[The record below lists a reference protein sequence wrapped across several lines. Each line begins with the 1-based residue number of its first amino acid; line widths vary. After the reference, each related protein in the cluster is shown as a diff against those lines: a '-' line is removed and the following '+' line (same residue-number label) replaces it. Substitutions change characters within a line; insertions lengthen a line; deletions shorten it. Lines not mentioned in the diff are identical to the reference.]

1 MTTAYTPILKLAL
14 PVTGELS
21 GTWGTVVNDNITSMV
36 EQAVAGLATI
46 STWTASPGNA
56 HTLTT
61 ADGTSSESR
70 CAMLVLATG
79 SGGSALTGAGEVIC
93 PAASKLYV
101 VKNGTSYAV
110 TLKTSSGTGIAIPAG
125 ETAFLF
131 CDGTNVNQ
139 CVTSFVNATLS
150 GNLTVNGN
158 TTLGDAATD
167 TITATGQFN
176 TDLLPST
183 DNARDLGSTAKSWRT
198 LYCETSVLTALVT
211 TTNLQVTNIKAND
224 GASAVTIADSTG
236 AVTISTLL
244 NVDNLRLETNTL
256 SSTDTNGNITLAPNG
271 TGDVQLDADTIRVG
285 DSGANVTITSNGAGD
300 LILNTNSGTN
310 SGSITIEDGANGAIN
325 LTPNGTGAVVLPLLR
340 LSGST
345 SGYVGLKGAAI
356 AGSTTYT
363 LPAADGTNGQV
374 LSTNGTGTLSWVAAA
389 ASGVTSFSAGTTGL
403 TPNTTTTGAV
413 TLAGTLA
420 IASGGTG
427 QTTASAA
434 FNALAP
440 SQTGNNGKYLTTDG
454 TNTSWATVSGG
465 SPGGSTTQVQFNDGG
480 SFGGDADFTWNKTTN
495 TLTIAGINFGRGGG
509 AVSANTAIGY
519 QAINGT
525 ATGNNN
531 TAVGF
536 QSLFALTSGAANTVY
551 GASAGGSIDSGSNNV
566 ILGAS
571 AGGAISTGA
580 YNIAIGSSSI
590 SNANPTYSIGIGFR
604 TARYSANNVIAIGHE
619 ALSENI
625 SGAEHVAIGYQ
636 ALDAIIT
643 NNNNTAVGSFA
654 LSGSIA
660 DDNTAFGTRAA
671 INLTTGSGNTA
682 IGSNAF
688 STSTVTGN
696 NNTVLGYSVASTL
709 TSGANNLILG
719 YNAAS
724 STATVS
730 NEITLGNSSIATL
743 RCQVTTITAL
753 SDARDK
759 KDVQDIPLGVSFIQR
774 LHPVSF
780 VWNTRDGGKVGVPE
794 FGFIAQELQQAQ
806 ADHGVTLPGLVHD
819 INPERLEAAPGTL
832 IPVLVKAVQEL
843 QAQIDDLKRQLAA
856 RG

>member
-1 MTTAYTPILKLAL
+1 
-14 PVTGELS
+14 
-21 GTWGTVVNDNITSMV
+21 
-36 EQAVAGLATI
+36 
-46 STWTASPGNA
+46 
-56 HTLTT
+56 
-61 ADGTSSESR
+61 
-70 CAMLVLATG
+70 MLVLATG

-403 TPNTTTTGAV
+403 TPNTATTGVV

-420 IASGGTG
+420 IANGGTG
-427 QTTASAA
+427 QTTAGAA

-465 SPGGSTTQVQFNDGG
+465 GSPGGSDTQVQFNDSG
-480 SFGGDADFTWNKTTN
+480 SFGGDSDFTWNKTTN
-495 TLTIAGINFGRGGG
+495 TLTINTINIGRGANNIATNVLIGTAAASATASNLKNVSVGVGALNGLTGG
-509 AVSANTAIGY
+509 QLNVAAGWNALNALTSGTGNVAIG
-519 QAINGT
+519 
-525 ATGNNN
+525 NNAAASLLTSNFN
-531 TAVGF
+531 TAVGA
-536 QSLFALTSGAANTVY
+536 FALDGL
-551 GASAGGSIDSGSNNV
+551 ASTAGSNV
-566 ILGAS
+566 AVGYS
-571 AGGAISTGA
+571 ALTAALTGA
-580 YNIAIGSSSI
+580 
-590 SNANPTYSIGIGFR
+590 
-604 TARYSANNVIAIGHE
+604 
-619 ALSENI
+619 
-625 SGAEHVAIGYQ
+625 
-636 ALDAIIT
+636 D
-643 NNNNTAVGSFA
+643 NTAVGTSA
-654 LSGSIA
+654 GAAVTS
-660 DDNTAFGTRAA
+660 GTR
-671 INLTTGSGNTA
+671 NTL
-682 IGSNAF
+682 IGSN
-688 STSTVTGN
+688 TGDAITTGGY
-696 NNTVLGYSVASTL
+696 NTAVGQDALGSLESGSYNVALGQDAGSVATGEQNTFIGAIAGNGQ
-709 TSGANNLILG
+709 TSGDNNIIIG
-719 YNAAS
+719 YNADG
-724 STATVS
+724 STTTVS

-780 VWNTRDGGKVGVPE
+780 VWNTRDGGKVDVPE
-794 FGFIAQELQQAQ
+794 FGFIAQELRQAQ
-806 ADHGVTLPGLVHD
+806 ADHGVTLPGLVYD

>member
-21 GTWGTVVNDNITSMV
+21 GTWGNVVNDNITSMI
-36 EQAVAGLATI
+36 EQAVAGLITI
-46 STWTASPGNA
+46 STWTVSPGNA

-61 ADGTSSESR
+61 ADGTTSESR

-79 SGGSALTGAGEVIC
+79 SGGSALTGAGELIC

-198 LYCETSVLTALVT
+198 LYCETSVLAG
-211 TTNLQVTNIKAND
+211 NLSLA
-224 GASAVTIADSTG
+224 G
-236 AVTISTLL
+236 
-244 NVDNLRLETNTL
+244 NTL
-256 SSTDTNGNITLAPNG
+256 SSTDTNGNI
-271 TGDVQLDADTIRVG
+271 
-285 DSGANVTITSNGAGD
+285 NV
-300 LILNTNSGTN
+300 
-310 SGSITIEDGANGAIN
+310 
-325 LTPNGTGAVVLPLLR
+325 TPNGTGAVVLPLLR

-345 SGYVGLKGAAI
+345 SGYVGLKGAAD

-363 LPAADGTNGQV
+363 LPAADGTSGQV
-374 LSTNGTGTLSWVAAA
+374 LSTNGSATLSWA
-389 ASGVTSFSAGTTGL
+389 TAGG
-403 TPNTTTTGAV
+403 
-413 TLAGTLA
+413 
-420 IASGGTG
+420 GGT
-427 QTTASAA
+427 
-434 FNALAP
+434 
-440 SQTGNNGKYLTTDG
+440 
-454 TNTSWATVSGG
+454 
-465 SPGGSTTQVQFNDGG
+465 PGGSTTQVQFNDAG

-509 AVSANTAIGY
+509 AVAANTAIGY
-519 QAINGT
+519 QSINGT
-525 ATGNNN
+525 ATGNSN

-536 QSLFALTSGAANTVY
+536 QSLFALTSGVANTAH
-551 GASAGGSIDSGSNNV
+551 GAYSGDSINSGSHNV
-566 ILGAS
+566 VLGYN
-571 AGGAISTGA
+571 AGQTISSGS
-580 YNIAIGSSSI
+580 YNIAIGSD
-590 SNANPTYSIGIGFR
+590 ALGTVNPTYSIGIGYR
-604 TARYSANNVIAIGHE
+604 TARFSANNVIAIGHE
-619 ALSENI
+619 ALAENT

-780 VWNTRDGGKVGVPE
+780 VWNTRDGGKVDVPE

>member
-79 SGGSALTGAGEVIC
+79 SGGTALTGAGEVIC
-93 PAASKLYV
+93 PAASKMYV

-110 TLKTSSGTGIAIPAG
+110 TLKTSSGTGVAVPAG

-158 TTLGDAATD
+158 ATLGDAATD

-198 LYCETSVLTALVT
+198 LYCDTSVLAPLVT
-211 TTNLQVTNIKAND
+211 ATNVQVTNIKAND
-224 GASAVTIADSTG
+224 GTAAITIADSTG
-236 AVTISTLL
+236 AVTVSTLL

-256 SSTDTNGNITLAPNG
+256 SSTNTNGDI
-271 TGDVQLDADTIRVG
+271 
-285 DSGANVTITSNGAGD
+285 NV
-300 LILNTNSGTN
+300 
-310 SGSITIEDGANGAIN
+310 
-325 LTPNGTGAVVLPLLR
+325 TPNGTGAVVLPLLR

-345 SGYVGLKGAAI
+345 SGYVGLKGAAA

-363 LPAADGTNGQV
+363 LPAADGTSGQV
-374 LSTNGTGTLSWVAAA
+374 LSTNGAGTLSWVAAA

-403 TPNTTTTGAV
+403 TPNTATTGVV

-420 IASGGTG
+420 IANGGTG
-427 QTTASAA
+427 QTTADAA

-454 TNTSWATVSGG
+454 TNTSWATVSSG
-465 SPGGSTTQVQFNDGG
+465 SPGGSDTQVQFNDGG

-525 ATGNNN
+525 ATGNSN

-536 QSLFALTSGAANTVY
+536 QSLFALTSGVANTAY
-551 GASAGGSIDSGSNNV
+551 GALSGDSINSGSYNVVLGNN
-566 ILGAS
+566 
-571 AGGAISTGA
+571 AGQTISSGN
-580 YNIAIGSSSI
+580 YNIAIGSDALG
-590 SNANPTYSIGIGFR
+590 NANPSSGVGIGFR
-604 TARYSANNVIAIGHE
+604 AGRYSANNVIAIGHE
-619 ALSENI
+619 ALAENT

-682 IGSNAF
+682 IGSSAF
-688 STSTVTGN
+688 STSAVTGN
-696 NNTVLGYSVASTL
+696 NNTVLGHNVASTL

-719 YNAAS
+719 YNATS

-759 KDVQDIPLGVSFIQR
+759 KYVQDIPLGVSFIQR

-780 VWNTRDGGKVGVPE
+780 VWNTRDGGKVDVPE

-806 ADHGVTLPGLVHD
+806 ADHGVTLPGLVYD

>member
-46 STWTASPGNA
+46 STWTGNTS

-93 PAASKLYV
+93 PAASKMYV

-110 TLKTSSGTGIAIPAG
+110 TLKTSAGSGVAVPAG

-198 LYCETSVLTALVT
+198 LYCETSVIAA
-211 TTNLQVTNIKAND
+211 NI
-224 GASAVTIADSTG
+224 
-236 AVTISTLL
+236 TISG
-244 NVDNLRLETNTL
+244 NTI

-356 AGSTTYT
+356 AGAATYT

-389 ASGVTSFSAGTTGL
+389 VSGVTSFSAGTTGL
-403 TPNTTTTGAV
+403 TPNTATTGVV

-420 IASGGTG
+420 IANGGTG
-427 QTTASAA
+427 QTTAGAA

-465 SPGGSTTQVQFNDGG
+465 GSPGGSDTQVQFNDSS
-480 SFGGDADFTWNKTTN
+480 SFGGDSDFTWNKTTN
-495 TLTIAGINFGRGGG
+495 ILTIAGIRFGRGGG
-509 AVSANTAIGY
+509 AIATNLAIGPNTI
-519 QAINGT
+519 AGT
-525 ATGNNN
+525 ATG
-531 TAVGF
+531 
-536 QSLFALTSGAANTVY
+536 QR
-551 GASAGGSIDSGSNNV
+551 
-566 ILGAS
+566 
-571 AGGAISTGA
+571 
-580 YNIAIGSSSI
+580 NIAIGDSALKDITSGQD
-590 SNANPTYSIGIGFR
+590 NLAIGFETLFSAT
-604 TARYSANNVIAIGHE
+604 TATSANIAIGTY
-619 ALSENI
+619 AARVTTGNLN
-625 SGAEHVAIGYQ
+625 VAIGAY
-636 ALDAIIT
+636 ALQSNGAGT
-643 NNNNTAVGSFA
+643 NNTIVGYSAVDTGTTISNTTAVGHKALQKATGNTNTAVGSNAGA
-654 LSGSIA
+654 L
-660 DDNTAFGTRAA
+660 
-671 INLTTGSGNTA
+671 LTTGT
-682 IGSNAF
+682 
-688 STSTVTGN
+688 
-696 NNTVLGYSVASTL
+696 
-709 TSGANNLILG
+709 NNLILG
-719 YNAAS
+719 YNAEAS
-724 STATVS
+724 AVGVD

-780 VWNTRDGGKVGVPE
+780 VWNTRDGGKVDVPE

-843 QAQIDDLKRQLAA
+843 QTQIDDLKRQLAA

>member
-21 GTWGTVVNDNITSMV
+21 GTWGTVVNDNITSMI
-36 EQAVAGLATI
+36 EQAVAGLITI
-46 STWTASPGNA
+46 STWTTNA

-61 ADGTSSESR
+61 ADGTSSEAR

-79 SGGSALTGAGEVIC
+79 AGGTALSAAGELIC
-93 PAASKLYV
+93 PAASKMYV
-101 VKNGTSYAV
+101 VKNGAAYAV
-110 TLKTSSGTGIAIPAG
+110 TLKTSAGSGVAIPAG

-236 AVTISTLL
+236 AVTVSTLL

-256 SSTDTNGNITLAPNG
+256 SSTDTNGNIIVAPNG

-356 AGSTTYT
+356 AGSATYT
-363 LPAADGTNGQV
+363 LPAADGTSGQV
-374 LSTNGTGTLSWVAAA
+374 LSTNGSATLSWA
-389 ASGVTSFSAGTTGL
+389 
-403 TPNTTTTGAV
+403 TPS
-413 TLAGTLA
+413 
-420 IASGGTG
+420 SGGT
-427 QTTASAA
+427 
-434 FNALAP
+434 
-440 SQTGNNGKYLTTDG
+440 
-454 TNTSWATVSGG
+454 
-465 SPGGSTTQVQFNDGG
+465 PGGSTTQVQFNDAG
-480 SFGGDADFTWNKTTN
+480 SFGGDADFTWDKTTN

-519 QAINGT
+519 QSINGT
-525 ATGNNN
+525 ATGNSN

-536 QSLFALTSGAANTVY
+536 QSLFALTSGAANTAH
-551 GASAGGSIDSGSNNV
+551 GAYSGDSINSGSHNV
-566 ILGAS
+566 VLGYN
-571 AGGAISTGA
+571 AGQTISSGS
-580 YNIAIGSSSI
+580 YNIAIGSDALGT
-590 SNANPTYSIGIGFR
+590 ANPTYSIGIGYR
-604 TARYSANNVIAIGHE
+604 TARFSANNVIAIGHE
-619 ALSENI
+619 ALAENT

-780 VWNTRDGGKVGVPE
+780 VWNTRDGGKVDVPE

>member
-1 MTTAYTPILKLAL
+1 M
-14 PVTGELS
+14 
-21 GTWGTVVNDNITSMV
+21 
-36 EQAVAGLATI
+36 
-46 STWTASPGNA
+46 
-56 HTLTT
+56 
-61 ADGTSSESR
+61 
-70 CAMLVLATG
+70 
-79 SGGSALTGAGEVIC
+79 
-93 PAASKLYV
+93 YV

-198 LYCETSVLTALVT
+198 LYCETSVIAA
-211 TTNLQVTNIKAND
+211 NI
-224 GASAVTIADSTG
+224 
-236 AVTISTLL
+236 TISG
-244 NVDNLRLETNTL
+244 NTI

-285 DSGANVTITSNGAGD
+285 DTGANVTITSNGAGDLILNTNSGTNSGSITIEDGANGNITVATNGTGDVYLDADTVRIGDSNANATLTTNGTGD

-325 LTPNGTGAVVLPLLR
+325 LTPNGTGAVVVPLLR

-363 LPAADGTNGQV
+363 LPAADGTSGQV

-420 IASGGTG
+420 IANGGTG

-509 AVSANTAIGY
+509 AIATNLAIGPNTITG
-519 QAINGT
+519 A
-525 ATGNNN
+525 ATG
-531 TAVGF
+531 
-536 QSLFALTSGAANTVY
+536 QR
-551 GASAGGSIDSGSNNV
+551 
-566 ILGAS
+566 
-571 AGGAISTGA
+571 
-580 YNIAIGSSSI
+580 NIAIGDSALKDITSGQD
-590 SNANPTYSIGIGFR
+590 NLAIGFETLFSAT
-604 TARYSANNVIAIGHE
+604 TATSANIAIGTY
-619 ALSENI
+619 AARVTTGNLN
-625 SGAEHVAIGYQ
+625 VAIGPY
-636 ALDAIIT
+636 ALQSNGAGT
-643 NNNNTAVGSFA
+643 NNTIVGYSAVDTGTTISNTTAVGHKALQKATGNTNTAVGSNAGA
-654 LSGSIA
+654 L
-660 DDNTAFGTRAA
+660 
-671 INLTTGSGNTA
+671 LTTGT
-682 IGSNAF
+682 
-688 STSTVTGN
+688 
-696 NNTVLGYSVASTL
+696 
-709 TSGANNLILG
+709 NNLILG
-719 YNAAS
+719 YNAEAS
-724 STATVS
+724 AVGVD

-780 VWNTRDGGKVGVPE
+780 VWNTRDGGKVDVPE
-794 FGFIAQELQQAQ
+794 FGFIAQELRQAQ